1 MSGGVRSDD
10 FDCFTVDIDEA
21 YPRDTLFFD
30 DETPLCLPEP
40 IAKSTVIKPRNN
52 GQLSDCETDESLLPV
67 NSSET
72 FKGFTNNSIDMEN
85 LERFLNQKEPKFMK
99 ATVQLKSTIKNDI
112 IPEEN
117 LNYSIPEVRID
128 QAELDDIMAEFN
140 SVEEI
145 GNPASKDDLSI
156 DLTIQAGSNYS
167 GLATAPVFRSSSPI
181 CPLESE
187 KMPSY
192 LPVTNTVLR
201 RNTTKEAINCSSNL
215 TMKNLQ
221 WNAKLP
227 NLENGEARS
236 SSSSGFSNAELQC
249 NNDNISDDV
258 VFITD
263 NEEKLKM
270 FREDELQFSK
280 NGMPVQDIL
289 TGSWSSS
296 SNRGEMTKVFGGKS
310 APVGQINSDDDVE
323 EEEIPTFGFS
333 VHSDNDKTIQSEQE
347 SSRSGRVAFSGP
359 SDCAFGSHYSK
370 LSDKH
375 NSDQRQLPIYQSKSN
390 RLQEDEV
397 ENVGKKM
404 SSVDLSEQAVRG
416 RDSCTKKSE
425 GGGLLKHADINWK
438 EESASD
444 SPTAA
449 LRRILFDC
457 TSDYSASALAEMI
470 MSTDVSI
477 ALRRMQRQAEAAAPS
492 NNMPAIVVSQD
503 ENRSAALLTATGPPQ
518 LVDEFK
524 VPAVPS
530 KTVIR
535 TKAPAQVPT
544 ALPQHADGH
553 LEANK
558 RHLSFGCVPLNSSV
572 SNSVLVRYTSQ
583 FGQIRTRVSIKH
595 QNQCFKLE
603 NVSSRTMMQFSA
615 NESHRLVVSF
625 RPKSVGYQT
634 GKILFRLE
642 ETKEEFVIRL
652 YGYGGTACV
661 MIADEKYLSPEKLV
675 DVKLISQSNGNFHG
689 KVTLKNTG
697 SLPAFVKM
705 VPYADPFAHE
715 VLHDEKLT
723 MEPKAFVMNCDSEM
737 NVHFNV
743 KKNDVPHNGI
753 VAYVS
758 LFWNEEVLRR
768 NLRGWEKYKK
778 KQFTKETITFTEVF
792 EGEDRVV
799 VDELIPASSTEA
811 ASFVNNLRKIVIKL
825 TAEMWSETDSCLS
838 FAALEMEQSSAGS
851 RYNLSPNSCYSK
863 QSTSAGCLL
872 STSASSFHRKLSR
885 LPIPEKTMFRATP
898 MDVRFKDTEL
908 HTTTRICVDFKSEE
922 STSVNLLLDNDL
934 FTLSCKKLDLVADK
948 RQRIWIYF
956 SPKEQGF
963 HSGTLTAVAD
973 FNQTLHIP
981 VGGFVSK
988 INSPR
993 TFALVQKAEKQDDSI
1008 SIFFTPLSS
1017 LFKLLSRRVGFLT
1030 LLPRMCLTSW
1040 ACKITRQNLTISK
1053 ESSSKSSTTLSEMTT
1068 VPPDN
1073 NFTQSTRGPNSKENC
1088 IFTVCHS

>member
-1 MSGGVRSDD
+1 MSGGVRPDD
-10 FDCFTVDIDEA
+10 LDCFTVDVDEA

-30 DETPLCLPEP
+30 DQTPICFPEP

-52 GQLSDCETDESLLPV
+52 GKLSDCEADESSLPGS
-67 NSSET
+67 SSET

-85 LERFLNQKEPKFMK
+85 LEKFLNYNQPKLMK
-99 ATVQLKSTIKNDI
+99 ATVQPKSTIKNDI

-117 LNYSIPEVRID
+117 LNYSLPEVRID
-128 QAELDDIMAEFN
+128 QAELDDLMAEFN
-140 SVEEI
+140 SIEEI
-145 GNPASKDDLSI
+145 DNPESKDELLT
-156 DLTIQAGSNYS
+156 DLTIQAGSNYE

-187 KMPSY
+187 KMASY
-192 LPVTNTVLR
+192 LPVSNTVLR
-201 RNTTKEAINCSSNL
+201 RNTMKEAINCSSGL

-227 NLENGEARS
+227 NFVNGEARS
-236 SSSSGFSNAELQC
+236 SSSSGFSNAELRC
-249 NNDNISDDV
+249 NNDNISDDA

-263 NEEKLKM
+263 NEEKLKL

-280 NGMPVQDIL
+280 NGMPVKDVL
-289 TGSWSSS
+289 TGSWSASL
-296 SNRGEMTKVFGGKS
+296 NGGELTKVFGGKS

-323 EEEIPTFGFS
+323 GEIPTFGLS
-333 VHSDNDKTIQSEQE
+333 AHSNNDKTIQSEQE
-347 SSRSGRVAFSGP
+347 SSCNGVAYARP
-359 SDCAFGSHYSK
+359 SDCASASHSLKFQQSK
-370 LSDKH
+370 LTDKH
-375 NSDQRQLPIYQSKSN
+375 NSDQRQLSVYQFKSN
-390 RLQEDEV
+390 RLEQDEV
-397 ENVGKKM
+397 GDVGKKI
-404 SSVDLSEQAVRG
+404 SSVDLSEDVMRG
-416 RDSCTKKSE
+416 GDSCTRKPE
-425 GGGLLKHADINWK
+425 GVGLLKHADNKWWK

-457 TSDYSASALAEMI
+457 TSNYSASALAEII

-477 ALRRMQRQAEAAAPS
+477 ALRRQQRQTEAASS
-492 NNMPAIVVSQD
+492 NNLPGTVVSQD
-503 ENRSAALLTATGPPQ
+503 EGRCGQISNAAASSIATASH

-524 VPAVPS
+524 MPAVPS
-530 KTVIR
+530 NTINR
-535 TKAPAQVPT
+535 TKVPAQVTT

-595 QNQCFKLE
+595 QDQCFQLE
-603 NVSSRTMMQFSA
+603 NANSKAVMQFSA
-615 NESHRLVVSF
+615 KESHRLIVSF
-625 RPKSVGYQT
+625 RPKSVGYHT

-652 YGYGGTACV
+652 YGYGGTASV
-661 MIADEKYLSPEKLV
+661 MIAGQQCLPPEKLV
-675 DVKLISQSNGNFHG
+675 EVKLISQSNGNFHG
-689 KVTLKNTG
+689 RLTLKNAG
-697 SLPAFVKM
+697 SLPAFVKT

-715 VLHDEKLT
+715 MLHDEKFT
-723 MEPKAFVMNCDSEM
+723 VEPKAFVINCDSEM
-737 NVHFNV
+737 DVHFNV

-758 LFWNEEVLRR
+758 MFWNEEVLRR

-811 ASFVNNLRKIVIKL
+811 EIFANNLRKIVIKL
-825 TAEMWSETDSCLS
+825 TAEIWSETDSCLS
-838 FAALEMEQSSAGS
+838 FAALEVEQSASS

-863 QSTSAGCLL
+863 QSTSAGCSL
-872 STSASSFHRKLSR
+872 STSASSFHRKLDGLS
-885 LPIPEKTMFRATP
+885 IAEKTMFRATP

-922 STSVNLLLDNDL
+922 STSVNLSLDNEV
-934 FTLSCKKLDLVADK
+934 FTLSCKKFDLVAGK

-956 SPKEQGF
+956 SPKEHKF
-963 HSGTLTAVAD
+963 HSGTLIAVAD

-981 VGGFVSK
+981 IGGFG
-988 INSPR
+988 I
-993 TFALVQKAEKQDDSI
+993 
-1008 SIFFTPLSS
+1008 
-1017 LFKLLSRRVGFLT
+1017 
-1030 LLPRMCLTSW
+1030 
-1040 ACKITRQNLTISK
+1040 
-1053 ESSSKSSTTLSEMTT
+1053 
-1068 VPPDN
+1068 
-1073 NFTQSTRGPNSKENC
+1073 
-1088 IFTVCHS
+1088 

>member
-52 GQLSDCETDESLLPV
+52 GKLSDCETDESLLPV

-85 LERFLNQKEPKFMK
+85 LERFLNHKEPKLMK
-99 ATVQLKSTIKNDI
+99 ATVQSKSTIKNDI

-181 CPLESE
+181 CPLEGE

-221 WNAKLP
+221 WNAKLA
-227 NLENGEARS
+227 NFENWEARS
-236 SSSSGFSNAELQC
+236 SSSSGFSNADLQC

-289 TGSWSSS
+289 TGSWSAS

-347 SSRSGRVAFSGP
+347 SPRSGRVAFSGP
-359 SDCAFGSHYSK
+359 SDCASGSHYSK

-425 GGGLLKHADINWK
+425 GGGLVKHADINWK

-492 NNMPAIVVSQD
+492 NNMPATVVSQD
-503 ENRSAALLTATGPPQ
+503 ENRSATLLTATGPPQ

-603 NVSSRTMMQFSA
+603 NVNSRTMMQFFA

-652 YGYGGTACV
+652 YGYGGTASV
-661 MIADEKYLSPEKLV
+661 MIAGEKYLSPEKLV

-758 LFWNEEVLRR
+758 MFWNEEVLRR

-872 STSASSFHRKLSR
+872 STSSSNFHRKLSR
-885 LPIPEKTMFRATP
+885 LHIPEKTMFRATP

-963 HSGTLTAVAD
+963 HSGTLSAVAD

-981 VGGFVSK
+981 VGGFG
-988 INSPR
+988 I
-993 TFALVQKAEKQDDSI
+993 
-1008 SIFFTPLSS
+1008 
-1017 LFKLLSRRVGFLT
+1017 
-1030 LLPRMCLTSW
+1030 
-1040 ACKITRQNLTISK
+1040 
-1053 ESSSKSSTTLSEMTT
+1053 
-1068 VPPDN
+1068 
-1073 NFTQSTRGPNSKENC
+1073 
-1088 IFTVCHS
+1088 